1 MCTLHT
7 YFDVYLTFSYIA
19 STPLQQS
26 GPVTIR
32 SFAVSLVFS
41 GVLQIRGWH
50 RPLMVRILGGPLR
63 LHKRAA
69 NNIFSGWISLNRY
82 EPPAI
87 IEKKLHNFFEMNEPL
102 GGNKSE

>member
-1 MCTLHT
+1 
-7 YFDVYLTFSYIA
+7 
-19 STPLQQS
+19 
-26 GPVTIR
+26 
-32 SFAVSLVFS
+32 
-41 GVLQIRGWH
+41 
-50 RPLMVRILGGPLR
+50 MVRILGGPLR

-102 GGNKSE
+102 GGNKSEWNHLASTWQRWALDWT